1 VTPSALFG
9 ILAVL
14 AIGCPEISREFSGVV
29 SCSLHCPSGSNI
41 GRPSELILDIDGDGN
56 LDAVQLVC
64 PVGKEVSRQSEVP
77 VYLPVFSAASMD
89 HEAAHAPEGRIS
101 SGLMAPGA
109 SNLLAVIFGSSPKKF
124 RATAR
129 KALIERTWSL
139 GVVHL
144 ERLHSPLKD
153 WTAELGNVIPAPKPR
168 GEPII
173 VRAGE
178 VSDAIYWD
186 GEKFRFHPQWEW

>member
-1 VTPSALFG
+1 MTPPALFG
-9 ILAVL
+9 LLAAL
-14 AIGCPEISREFSGVV
+14 AIGCPDISREFSGAV
-29 SCSLHCPSGSNI
+29 SCSLHCPSRSNI
-41 GRPSELILDIDGDGN
+41 GRPTGLILDIDGDGN
-56 LDAVQLVC
+56 LDAVELVC
-64 PVGKEVSRQSEVP
+64 PVGKGVSRLSEVP
-77 VYLPVFSAASMD
+77 VYLPVFSDPQMD
-89 HEAAHAPEGRIS
+89 TEAAHAPKMRVDS
-101 SGLMAPGA
+101 VFTAPGE